1 MPFCN
6 SRRVTPLARHAA
18 SLQAGRQAE
27 ATIPFPMYTV
37 QLEEALQMSCVEPHE
52 KLKEKGLLVKFDK
65 NVGKAVFVSHQWA
78 GSSHPDPTFEQFRV
92 FQNSMKN
99 ILSDRLH
106 QIPLNLITETYVA
119 KAKPLAT
126 QEFRSEKL
134 FIWYDYF
141 SCPQLEESQGP
152 DSQLAK
158 AIASIHEY
166 VAKCSFFFAL
176 CPFFEDPVTSRVL
189 GPSSWGDRGWCRL
202 ERTMRELSDGSWI
215 LIKSAERLE
224 LVVASRAPSCPTGE
238 GDFAVASDKVKLG
251 PVLEAALRG
260 KMRKAL
266 RQGDLVTYRIVRNL
280 QSVYLRGLPAEL
292 ETDLVPGFVP
302 ADDSAS
308 MVVEQFLYQN
318 GFWSLHEVDSAG
330 FMPLHY
336 AALAGEPQQIKAMLQ
351 QRADPTLRTRK
362 TQPLLEIPAG
372 VTALGLALLCRHQD
386 AARLLIEGKA
396 KVQDDGGRFPASHLA
411 ASSNDVEGIR
421 LLFDSGCDPKKERN
435 LLGFGAMNIACD
447 ANSQDVLE
455 ELLSR
460 EANISQL
467 LHTTASS
474 RGGATQII
482 RRLID
487 LRANIDERYHFR
499 WSTPFGSLVALQSL
513 RYRCGSDTFLT
524 RGSYHLS
531 GSTPLMIALLLGN
544 YETAMILLREGA
556 RLDLRNARNVS
567 ATDLSQGAPE
577 ILQEILRGDSVYC
590 RV

>member
-6 SRRVTPLARHAA
+6 SRRATPLARHAA
-18 SLQAGRQAE
+18 SLQAEMQAE

-37 QLEEALQMSCVEPHE
+37 PLEEALQMSCVEPHE
-52 KLKEKGLLVKFDK
+52 KLKERGLLVKFEK
-65 NVGKAVFVSHQWA
+65 NLGKAVFVSHQWA
-78 GSSHPDPTFEQFRV
+78 GKSHPDPTFEQFRV
-92 FQNSMKN
+92 FQDSMKN

-106 QIPLNLITETYVA
+106 QIPLDFVTETYVA

-152 DSQLAK
+152 ESQLAK
-158 AIASIHEY
+158 AIASIHAY
-166 VAKCSFFFAL
+166 VTQCSFFFAL
-176 CPFFEDPVTSRVL
+176 CPFFEDLVTSRVL

-238 GDFAVASDKVKLG
+238 GDFAVATDKVKLG

-266 RQGDLVTYRIVRNL
+266 CEGDFVTYRIVRNL

-292 ETDLVPGFVP
+292 EKDVVPGFVP
-302 ADDSAS
+302 GADDSVS
-308 MVVEQFLYQN
+308 IVEHFLYQN

-336 AALAGEPQQIKAMLQ
+336 AALDGEPLLIKALLQ
-351 QRADPTLRTRK
+351 QRADPTRTTRK
-362 TQPLLEIPAG
+362 TQPLLEIPAW
-372 VTALGLALLCRHQD
+372 VSALGLALLCRHHD

-396 KVQDDGGRFPASHLA
+396 KVQEDGMLIPASHLA
-411 ASSNDVEGIR
+411 ALSNNVEGIR

-435 LLGFGAMNIACD
+435 LLGFGAMINACD
-447 ANSQDVLE
+447 ANSLGVLE

-460 EANISQL
+460 GVNISQL

-474 RGGATQII
+474 RGGATQIT
-482 RRLID
+482 RRLIE
-487 LRANIDERYHFR
+487 LRANIDERYQFR
-499 WSTPFGSLVALQSL
+499 WLTPFGSLVALQSL
-513 RYRCGSDTFLT
+513 RYRCGRDTALT
-524 RGSYHLS
+524 RGSYHLF
-531 GSTPLMIALLLGN
+531 GSTPLMLALLRGN
-544 YETAMILLREGA
+544 YETATILLREGA
-556 RLDLRNARNVS
+556 RLDLRNLRKFS
-567 ATDLSQGAPE
+567 AADLAQGAPE
-577 ILQEILRGDSVYC
+577 LLQEILKGDSVYC